1 MKKKIIYGLLFAVAM
16 VTASSSFVSCKDYEG
31 DDYANWQNKW
41 AESTINQ
48 NSSLKELIEYQKH
61 NLGYELQNALAN
73 AKDPATIAAIN
84 GYIGQLNGITYD
96 PNSFTSMLNAIKALN
111 TLSTQTELYTDDS
124 LKELRK
130 VISDSLANA
139 YDSIIAIHKQVR
151 IDSARISRDSL
162 TTNTRIDTL
171 SIKAFNRMDSLYKE
185 ASHLADSALKV
196 AKDSVFKW
204 YIQNLQDR
212 AAALEKQDSAF
223 QDSISRIDS
232 ILLAHA
238 DSLDAIS
245 AILAAHGDSINALNA
260 RCANLL
266 DSVLA
271 HTVRINDIEK
281 AYKAADKVLQQQIT
295 LLNNDLNDVKADVKA
310 LNDAIEDIVKFAR
323 QEITGITI
331 QNVWNPVFG
340 AISLPFDVQ
349 SNILA
354 LRYGEASAPVD
365 FPIDATGDGWVTN
378 AVKPAASEMP
388 TPKNTFSLA
397 PGTVFDDQEGNAGR
411 VYLTIN
417 PSNVD
422 WSGATFSVRTTNNA
436 ASVVTLGALE
446 DCDEMLLWGVTRN
459 ANGFY
464 TAKATIDAS
473 KINDALFRV
482 NASAVKDAAREVMNN
497 WRTPSDIN
505 KTTLANAVYKNVQ
518 QNLPRLGVQAQWTD
532 ALTEQQKSYV
542 SRYDLAATA
551 VKAAGFD
558 LLEGDY
564 SNRVIKLRDRITGK
578 ISSSVESELASLV
591 NLSLGIPS
599 DMPTE
604 IVLNKTD
611 HNNILKVQVLADG
624 TEPKDIVLPAGGP
637 QISGEPTV
645 TPTIETITV
654 GGVDKQVVTNVTVS
668 ISGITIS
675 YNPTITRYN
684 PGDVLYTAQIDLSE
698 VASDMNKMLAAFN
711 GIQSTIDSK
720 MAQIKRHINA
730 YKDAIN
736 NRINQIFSP
745 VVKLAANPNRF
756 LQPYVYAAVNGGES
770 VAALSTDV
778 LLPTHIKATGAES
791 GIGLFPTSLTGEIIA
806 PALKKYIAVTH
817 VTKGGVEQEAIK
829 AAINN
834 QDGWNDVLD
843 GAKYNAGAYLKMPV
857 TTAMQGCQIEILVEY
872 LGYNGKIT
880 ARKFHI
886 VVD

>member
-48 NSSLKELIEYQKH
+48 NSSLSELIEYQKH

-84 GYIGQLNGITYD
+84 GYISQLNGISYD
-96 PNSFTSMLNAIKALN
+96 PNSFTSMLSAIKALN
-111 TLSTQTELYTDDS
+111 NLAAISEPYTDDS

-151 IDSARISRDSL
+151 IDSARIAQDSL
-162 TTNTRIDTL
+162 QTNQRIDTL
-171 SIKAFNRMDSLYKE
+171 AAHAYGRMDTLYAQAK
-185 ASHLADSALKV
+185 HLADSALVV
-196 AKDSVFKW
+196 ARDSVFKW
-204 YIQNLQDR
+204 YIKDLQDR

-232 ILLAHA
+232 VLLAYADSLEAISKTLGAHA
-238 DSLDAIS
+238 DSIDT
-245 AILAAHGDSINALNA
+245 LNA
-260 RCANLL
+260 RYANLL

-271 HTVRINDIEK
+271 HTVRMNDIEK
-281 AYKAADKVLQQQIT
+281 AYKAADDVLQKEINV
-295 LLNNDLNDVKADVKA
+295 LNSDINSLKEDVKT
-310 LNDAIEDIVKFAR
+310 LEDLIDNIQKFLT

-331 QNVWNPVFG
+331 QSVWNPVFG
-340 AISLPFDVQ
+340 AFSLPLDVQ

-365 FPIDATGDGWVTN
+365 FPIDETGDGWVSG
-378 AVKPAASEMP
+378 AVKPTAAEMP
-388 TPKNTFSLA
+388 APKNTFSLA
-397 PGTVFDDQEGNAGR
+397 AGTVFDEEEGNAGR
-411 VYLTIN
+411 IYLTIN

-422 WSGATFSVRTTNNA
+422 FSGATFAVRTTNNG
-436 ASVVTLGALE
+436 ASVVTLGEIE

-464 TAKATIDAS
+464 TAKATIPAEKLAS
-473 KINDALFRV
+473 ALFKV
-482 NASAVKDAAREVMNN
+482 NASAVKDAAKDVMDN
-497 WRTPSDIN
+497 WQSPSDIN
-505 KTTLANAVYKNVQ
+505 KTALANAIYANVQ
-518 QNLPRLGVQAQWTD
+518 QNLPRLGVQAEWTD
-532 ALTEQQKSYV
+532 AITGEQKSYV

-558 LLEGDY
+558 FMQGDY
-564 SNRVIKLRDRITGK
+564 SSYVVKVRDKITGK
-578 ISSSVESELASLV
+578 ISSTVESELATLL
-591 NLSLGIPS
+591 NFSLGLPD
-599 DMPTE
+599 DMPTS

-611 HNNILKVQVLADG
+611 NNNILKVQVLADG

-637 QISGEPTV
+637 QISGN
-645 TPTIETITV
+645 PTITYSKETKTIGGESIEVIT
-654 GGVDKQVVTNVTVS
+654 GVQVTLE
-668 ISGITIS
+668 GITIN

-684 PGDVLYTAQIDLSE
+684 PGDVLYTAQIDMSE
-698 VASDMNKMLAAFN
+698 VANDINKMLTAFN
-711 GIQSTIDSK
+711 GIEGTIQAK
-720 MAQIKRHINA
+720 LTQIKNHINN
-730 YKDAIN
+730 YKDALN

-745 VVKLAANPNRF
+745 VVKAASNPNRF

-770 VAALSTDV
+770 VVALSSDA
-778 LLPTHIKATGAES
+778 LLPTHIKAVGAES
-791 GIGLFPTSLTGEIIA
+791 GIGLFPTSLTAEMVA
-806 PALKKYIAVTH
+806 PALKKYIAVTN
-817 VTKGGVEQEAIK
+817 VTKGGVDQPAIK
-829 AAINN
+829 AAINA
-834 QDGWNDVLD
+834 QEGWNDVLD
-843 GAKYNAGAYLKMPV
+843 GAEYNAGAYLKMPL
-857 TTAMQGCQIEILVEY
+857 TTAMQGCEIEILVEY